1 MSELKHCPFCGS
13 EVHIEKIPL
22 KSNFYRSEYDIHCPN
37 PKCNCRINLGQ
48 NTTRYLSRQEA
59 SKNAIEAWNTRALT
73 PAQEHAEELAL
84 LLFDLLFACLCGSLQ
99 EKQTLLDRA
108 EALLSD
114 IKLQELQEKIP
125 ALRKIKAQ
133 REA

>member
-1 MSELKHCPFCGS
+1 MSELKPCPFCGD
-13 EVHIEKIPL
+13 EAVIEQLDEDYNDEWCIYCLNSDGECKMQPCTQI
-22 KSNFYRSEYDIHCPN
+22 YE
-37 PKCNCRINLGQ
+37 
-48 NTTRYLSRQEA
+48 TQED
-59 SKNAIEAWNTRALT
+59 AIEAWNTRALT

-133 REA
+133 QEA

>member
-1 MSELKHCPFCGS
+1 MTKKLKPCPFCGD
-13 EVHIEKIPL
+13 EAVIEQLDEDYNNEWRIYCRN
-22 KSNFYRSEYDIHCPN
+22 SNGECKMQP
-37 PKCNCRINLGQ
+37 CTRIYE
-48 NTTRYLSRQEA
+48 TQED
-59 SKNAIEAWNTRALT
+59 AIEAWNTRALT

-114 IKLQELQEKIP
+114 IKLQELQEKVP

-133 REA
+133 QEANHGK